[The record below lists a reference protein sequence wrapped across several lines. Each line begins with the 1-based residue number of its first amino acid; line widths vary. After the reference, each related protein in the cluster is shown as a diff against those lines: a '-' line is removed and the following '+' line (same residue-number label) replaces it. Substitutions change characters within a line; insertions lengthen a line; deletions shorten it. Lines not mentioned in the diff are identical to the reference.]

1 MEDPDRFDKPPSLG
15 CAVLMIVPWAVVF
28 GIVEVVVFSE
38 DTKKQEDA
46 HFPFF
51 TLALTFVAT
60 VLSTFRRTQM
70 KSNSPV
76 AAVCKSIGFAVGL
89 AFLVCAGSFAVG
101 GVVANVIF
109 HPGCSSH

>member
-1 MEDPDRFDKPPSLG
+1 MEDPDLGDKPPPLG
-15 CAVLMIVPWAVVF
+15 CAALMIVPWAVVF
-28 GIVEVVVFSE
+28 GIVEVLLFSQ
-38 DTKKQEDA
+38 DIKKQEDA

-70 KSNSPV
+70 KSNSPE
-76 AAVCKSIGFAVGL
+76 AAVGKSIGFAVGL

-101 GVVANVIF
+101 SLLAALIF
-109 HPGCSSH
+109 LPGCRTY